1 MRLVWLAE
9 LQTSWRKKKD
19 CRAIPWKTS
28 VSWKIKMISP
38 KKYINL
44 FFLCL
49 SFFFYLWF
57 TAFLQL
63 KICPGYVK
71 HLNQNRVKLFK
82 QCNGKSLC
90 FGVTIYGTYF
100 VRVYRGNLW
109 FQSLYL
115 KRSLGLGKCC
125 LAYKLLFSIIDIFF
139 NSVTC
144 NFHPLWGHLLIFG
157 YNTPFYWN
165 WWFGTYVNQ
174 HNRLNA

>member
-1 MRLVWLAE
+1 ML
-9 LQTSWRKKKD
+9 
-19 CRAIPWKTS
+19 IYFS
-28 VSWKIKMISP
+28 VFIFP
-38 KKYINL
+38 
-44 FFLCL
+44 FLSL
-49 SFFFYLWF
+49 F
-57 TAFLQL
+57 TAFLLL

-71 HLNQNRVKLFK
+71 HLNQNRMKLFK